1 MSCTAQQHVH
11 LITERAF
18 EIIATQQ
25 SIALHVTN
33 NRFNRL
39 STFQASL

>member
-1 MSCTAQQHVH
+1 MSCTAQQYVH
-11 LITERAF
+11 LITKRAF

-25 SIALHVTN
+25 SIALQVTN

-39 STFQASL
+39 PTFQASL